1 MIAYSDSGNIALII
15 PAEGFSDA
23 DVLKDVPAGV
33 EYIFIDS
40 LPENRVFRDA
50 WAIENGEII
59 EDLSKSK
66 DIAHE
71 MRRTARALDLAPL
84 DIMATIP
91 AQADIA
97 EAQRQIIRE
106 KYETIQNNIDLC
118 QGVESLKII
127 IESF

>member
-1 MIAYSDSGNIALII
+1 MIAYNEGQNIALII
-15 PAEGFSDA
+15 PAAGFSDA

-33 EYIFIDS
+33 EYFFIDS
-40 LPENRVFRDA
+40 LPADRVFRDA
-50 WAIENGEII
+50 WVIQNGEIV
-59 EDLSKSK
+59 EDLLKSK

-71 MRRTARALDLAPL
+71 MRRNARALEFAPL
-84 DIMATIP
+84 DVMATIP
-91 AQADIA
+91 AQAANA

-118 QGVESLKII
+118 QSVESLKII